1 MDTCAYSILGYAFLV
16 RVILMQE
23 IEVTPV
29 QIRSAITTPFKVLTI
44 IIIAL
49 LTLFIALNA
58 D

>member
-1 MDTCAYSILGYAFLV
+1 
-16 RVILMQE
+16 MQE

-29 QIRSAITTPFKVLTI
+29 QIRSAITTPFKILTI